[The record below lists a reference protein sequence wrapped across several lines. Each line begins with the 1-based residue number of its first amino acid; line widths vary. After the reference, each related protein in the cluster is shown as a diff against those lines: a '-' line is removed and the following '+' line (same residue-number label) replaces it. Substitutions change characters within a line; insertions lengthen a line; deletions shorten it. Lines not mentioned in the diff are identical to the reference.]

1 MKKSII
7 KSRSDK
13 YKGEE
18 HVINE
23 QLQRDNAKGKNKQ
36 GSTYENKAMSK
47 GLNSDEVENRL
58 KKYGFNK
65 LENKKKISAIQIFF
79 SQFNDFITWIL
90 IAATVISGIMG
101 EKADAITIFIIV
113 IMNGILGFIQEYKT
127 ERSLEALSKLS
138 APTAKV
144 LRNGGII
151 VINAIYLVPGDLVIL
166 ESGDRIPADC
176 ILVEDN
182 NVMLDESLLT
192 GESAGVNKSSDSDDS
207 NIFMG
212 TIILTG
218 KARAKV
224 IATGMSTEMGK
235 IADMLHNIESEK
247 SPLKERLD
255 HLGKILVAL
264 CIIICV
270 IVTFMGIWRGQ
281 DKYVMFLLGV
291 SLAVAAIPEGLTA
304 IVTVALALGVSR
316 MLKRNALVRKLPAV
330 ETLGCTSVICTDKTG
345 TLTENNMT
353 VKAMYF
359 NGQVYDVDKDKVP
372 LNLVMKK
379 AFTYCNDCNYDFK
392 GKSLEK
398 CLFGDPT
405 ETALIKGFFKNSKDL
420 QEFLNKSKRVFE
432 ISFNSTRKIM
442 SVIVKEEDRE
452 VCYVKGAPERVIE
465 KCNYILVDGIIQPM
479 LPNYKNGLLRAV
491 DSMSFKALRCIA
503 CAYKVTGIMKNDNL
517 ENNLIFVGVA
527 GIIDPPRKEVKD
539 AVIRCKVAGI
549 KPIMIT
555 GDHKNTAYA
564 IGKDLEIC
572 KDVSEVITGDELDKL
587 NDIELVKNINKFKI
601 FARVSPKHKLR
612 IVKAFKQDSGIVAM
626 TGDGVN
632 DAPAI
637 KEADIGIAMGI
648 SGTDVTKEAA
658 SMILLDDNFATIVAA
673 VEEGRVIYNNIRKF
687 IRYLLSCNLGEVL
700 TMFLAS
706 LFYLQNPLLPI
717 QILFV
722 NLVTDGLPA
731 IALGVDPADGDIMFE
746 KPRGKNESV
755 FSRGLTEKI
764 VIRGCLIGV
773 CTVLAFIAG
782 KYYGMSIEAC
792 RTLALGT
799 LVLSQLTHVF
809 ECRSEKLSLFEIN
822 PLTNLYLLGAVGISV
837 LMLLSIVYVP
847 SLQRVFHT
855 IPLDFGQWVIIIFFS
870 GVISFINS
878 LYLYLVH
885 KH

>member
-1 MKKSII
+1 
-7 KSRSDK
+7 
-13 YKGEE
+13 
-18 HVINE
+18 VINE
-23 QLQRDNAKGKNKQ
+23 QVSKDNGRDKNKPG
-36 GSTYENKAMSK
+36 GSVYDSK
-47 GLNSDEVENRL
+47 NLARGLSKEESEIRL

-65 LENKKKISAIQIFF
+65 LENKKKISALQIFF

-90 IAATVISGIMG
+90 IVATVISGLMG

-113 IMNGILGFIQEYKT
+113 IMNGILGFIQEYRT
-127 ERSLEALSKLS
+127 ERSLEALSQLA

-144 LRNGGII
+144 LRDGNLV
-151 VINAIYLVPGDLVIL
+151 VINAVYLVPGDLVIL
-166 ESGDRIPADC
+166 ESGDRVPADC

-182 NVMLDESLLT
+182 NAMLDESLLT
-192 GESAGVNKSSDSDDS
+192 GESAGVNKSANSKDN
-207 NIFMG
+207 NIYMG
-212 TIILTG
+212 TILLTG
-218 KARAKV
+218 KAKAQV
-224 IATGMSTEMGK
+224 VATGMDTEMGK
-235 IADMLHNIESEK
+235 IANMLHSIENEK
-247 SPLKERLD
+247 SPLKERLE

-264 CIIICV
+264 CIIICAA
-270 IVTFMGIWRGQ
+270 VTFMGIWRGQ
-281 DKYVMFLLGV
+281 DMYTMFLLGV

-316 MLKRNALVRKLPAV
+316 MLKRKALVRKLPAV

-353 VKAMYF
+353 VKALYF
-359 NGQVYDVDKDKVP
+359 DGQVHDVDKDKIP
-372 LNLVMKK
+372 LNLMMKK
-379 AFTYCNDCNYDFK
+379 AFTYCNDCNYDFNVK
-392 GKSLEK
+392 NMEK

-405 ETALIKGFFKNSKDL
+405 ETALIKGFFKNTKEL
-420 QEFLNKSKRVFE
+420 QEFLRKSRRVFE
-432 ISFNSTRKIM
+432 IPFNSTRKIM
-442 SVIVKEEDRE
+442 SVIIKEDDKE

-465 KCNYILVDGIIQPM
+465 NCNYIYLDGNIQPM
-479 LPNYKNGLLRAV
+479 LPSYKNQLVRAV
-491 DSMSFKALRCIA
+491 ESMSYKALRCIA
-503 CAYKVTGIMKNDNL
+503 CAYKVSGIIRNDNL
-517 ENNLIFVGVA
+517 ESNLIFIGVA
-527 GIIDPPRKEVKD
+527 GIIDPPRKEVKE
-539 AVIRCKVAGI
+539 AVIKCKIAGI
-549 KPIMIT
+549 KPVMIT

-564 IGKDLEIC
+564 IGKELDIC
-572 KDVSEVITGDELDKL
+572 KYPSEVITGDELDRL
-587 NDIELVKNINKFKI
+587 NDKELEKNIDNFKI

-612 IVKAFKQDSGIVAM
+612 IVKAFKHKNQIVAM

-673 VEEGRVIYNNIRKF
+673 VEEGRVIYDNIRKF

-706 LFYLQNPLLPI
+706 LFYLDNPLLPI

-746 KPRGKNESV
+746 KPREKNESV

-764 VIRGCLIGV
+764 IIRGCLIGV
-773 CTVLAFIAG
+773 CTVLSFIGG
-782 KYYGMSIEAC
+782 KYYGMNIEAC

-799 LVLSQLTHVF
+799 LVLSQLIHVF
-809 ECRSEKLSLFEIN
+809 ECRSEKHSLFEIN
-822 PLTNLYLLGAVGISV
+822 PFTNLYLIGAVGISII
-837 LMLLSIVYVP
+837 MLLSIVYIP
-847 SLQRVFHT
+847 LLQKVFHT
-855 IPLDFGQWVIIIFFS
+855 IPLDFGQWTIILFFS
-870 GVISFINS
+870 GIISFINS
-878 LYLYLVH
+878 LYLYLSH

>member
-1 MKKSII
+1 M
-7 KSRSDK
+7 
-13 YKGEE
+13 
-18 HVINE
+18 INE
-23 QLQRDNAKGKNKQ
+23 QVSNNNALDKNKPR
-36 GSTYENKAMSK
+36 GSSTVSK
-47 GLNSDEVENRL
+47 TALRGLTEEEAENRL

-65 LENKKKISAIQIFF
+65 LENKKKISALKIFF

-90 IAATVISGIMG
+90 IVATVLSGLMG

-113 IMNGILGFIQEYKT
+113 VMNGILGFIQEYRT
-127 ERSLEALSKLS
+127 ERSLEALSKLAS
-138 APTAKV
+138 PTAKV
-144 LRNGGII
+144 LRNGSIL
-151 VINAIYLVPGDLVIL
+151 VINSIYLVPGDLVIL
-166 ESGDRIPADC
+166 ESGDRVPADC
-176 ILVEDN
+176 ILTQDN
-182 NVMLDESLLT
+182 NTMLDESLLT
-192 GESAGVNKSSDSDDS
+192 GESAGVHKSVNSEDN
-207 NIFMG
+207 NIYMG

-218 KARAKV
+218 KAKAMV
-224 IATGMSTEMGK
+224 AATGMSTEMGK
-235 IADMLHNIESEK
+235 IANMLESIENER
-247 SPLKERLD
+247 SPLKEKLA

-264 CIIICV
+264 CIIICAV
-270 IVTFMGIWRGQ
+270 VTLMGIWRGQ
-281 DKYVMFLLGV
+281 DKYTMFLLGV

-316 MLKRNALVRKLPAV
+316 MLKRKALVRKLPAV

-353 VKAMYF
+353 VKALYF
-359 NGQVYDVDKDKVP
+359 DGHGYDVDKDKIP

-379 AFTYCNDCNYDFK
+379 AFTYCNDCNYDFNVK
-392 GKSLEK
+392 NIEK

-405 ETALIKGFFKNSKDL
+405 ETALIKGFFKNTKEL
-420 QEFLNKSKRVFE
+420 QEFLNKSRRVYE

-442 SVIVKEEDRE
+442 SVIVKEDERE

-465 KCNYILVDGIIQPM
+465 NCNYILVEGLVQPM
-479 LPNYKNGLLRAV
+479 LPSYKNALIRAV
-491 DSMSFKALRCIA
+491 ESMSNKALRCIA
-503 CAYKVTGIMKNDNL
+503 CAYKVSGITRNDNL
-517 ENNLIFVGVA
+517 ETNLIFIGVA
-527 GIIDPPRKEVKD
+527 GIIDPPRPEVKD
-539 AVIRCKVAGI
+539 AVLKCKIAGI
-549 KPIMIT
+549 RPVMIT
-555 GDHKNTAYA
+555 GDHKNTAFA
-564 IGKDLEIC
+564 IGKDLDIC
-572 KDVSEVITGDELDKL
+572 KDPSEVITGDELDKL
-587 NDIELVKNINKFKI
+587 NDKELEKNIDNFRI

-612 IVKAFKQDSGIVAM
+612 IVKAFKNKNHIVAM

-706 LFYLQNPLLPI
+706 LFYLENPLLPI

-731 IALGVDPADGDIMFE
+731 IALGVDPADPDIMFE

-764 VIRGCLIGV
+764 IIRGCLIGV
-773 CTVLAFIAG
+773 LTILSFIAG

-799 LVLSQLTHVF
+799 LVLSQLIHVF
-809 ECRSEKLSLFEIN
+809 ECRSEKHSLFEIN
-822 PLTNLYLLGAVGISV
+822 PFTNMYLIGAVGISV
-837 LMLLSIVYVP
+837 IMLIGIVYVP
-847 SLQRVFHT
+847 FLQKVFHT
-855 IPLDFGQWVIIIFFS
+855 IPLNLGQWLIILFFS
-870 GVISFINS
+870 GIISFINS

>member
-1 MKKSII
+1 M
-7 KSRSDK
+7 
-13 YKGEE
+13 
-18 HVINE
+18 NE
-23 QLQRDNAKGKNKQ
+23 QRSNDITKGKDKQ
-36 GSTYENKAMSK
+36 RGFGYDSK
-47 GLNSDEVENRL
+47 SLSRGLTTLEAEGRL
-58 KKYGFNK
+58 KKYGYNK
-65 LENKKKISAIQIFF
+65 LENKKKVSALQIFI

-90 IAATVISGIMG
+90 IVATVLSGIMG

-113 IMNGILGFIQEYKT
+113 IMNGILGFIQEYRT
-127 ERSLEALSKLS
+127 ERSLEALSKLAS
-138 APTAKV
+138 PTAKV
-144 LRNGGII
+144 LRNGGIL
-151 VINAIYLVPGDLVIL
+151 VINAVYLVPGDLVIL

-176 ILVEDN
+176 SLTEGS

-192 GESAGVNKSSDSDDS
+192 GESTGVNKSEGSKDN
-207 NIFMG
+207 NIYMG
-212 TIILTG
+212 TILLTG
-218 KARAKV
+218 KAKAKV

-235 IADMLHNIESEK
+235 IANMLHSIENEK
-247 SPLKERLD
+247 SPLKERLE
-255 HLGKILVAL
+255 HLGKILVIL
-264 CIIICV
+264 CIIICLV
-270 IVTFMGIWRGQ
+270 VTFMGIWRGQ
-281 DKYVMFLLGV
+281 DKYEMFLLGV

-316 MLKRNALVRKLPAV
+316 MLKRNALIRKLPAV

-353 VKAMYF
+353 IKALYF
-359 NGQVYDVDKDKVP
+359 DGHVYDVDKDKVP
-372 LNLVMKK
+372 FNLLMKK
-379 AFTYCNDCNYDFK
+379 AYTYCNDCNYDFNSK
-392 GKSLEK
+392 NMEK

-405 ETALIKGFFKNSKDL
+405 ETALIKGFFKNAKEL
-420 QEFLNKSKRVFE
+420 QEFLNKSKRVYE
-432 ISFNSTRKIM
+432 IPFNSTRKIM
-442 SVIVKEEDRE
+442 SVIVKENDKE

-465 KCNYILVDGIIQPM
+465 NCNYILVEGKVQPM
-479 LPNYKNGLLRAV
+479 LPNYKRGLVRAV
-491 DSMSFKALRCIA
+491 ETMSYKALRCIA
-503 CAYKVTGIMKNDNL
+503 CAYKVSGITHNKNL
-517 ENNLIFVGVA
+517 ETNLIFVGVA
-527 GIIDPPRKEVKD
+527 GIIDPPRREVKD
-539 AVIRCKVAGI
+539 AVIKCKIAGI

-564 IGKDLEIC
+564 IGKDLDIC
-572 KDVSEVITGDELDKL
+572 KSPDEVITGDELDKL
-587 NDIELVKNINKFKI
+587 NDKQLDKKIDDYKI

-612 IVKAFKQDSGIVAM
+612 IVKAFKHKSHIVAM

-706 LFYLQNPLLPI
+706 LFYLENPLLPI

-731 IALGVDPADGDIMFE
+731 IALGVDPADRDIMFE

-764 VIRGCLIGV
+764 IIRGCLIGV
-773 CTVLAFIAG
+773 CTILSFIAG

-799 LVLSQLTHVF
+799 LVLSQLIHVF
-809 ECRSEKLSLFEIN
+809 ECRSEKHSLFEIN
-822 PLTNLYLLGAVGISV
+822 PFTNLYLVGAVGLSV
-837 LMLLSIVYVP
+837 IMLISIVYIP
-847 SLQRVFHT
+847 FLQNIFHT
-855 IPLDFGQWVIIIFFS
+855 IPLNRGQWLIILFFS
-870 GVISFINS
+870 GIISFINS
-878 LYLYLVH
+878 LYLYLMH

>member
-1 MKKSII
+1 MF
-7 KSRSDK
+7 
-13 YKGEE
+13 
-18 HVINE
+18 NE
-23 QLQRDNAKGKNKQ
+23 RMSNNNAKDKNKSS
-36 GSTYENKAMSK
+36 GVGYDSITSSK
-47 GLNSDEVENRL
+47 GLTNADAESRL

-65 LENKKKISAIQIFF
+65 LESKKKISALQIFI

-90 IAATVISGIMG
+90 IVATVLSGLMG

-113 IMNGILGFIQEYKT
+113 IMNGILGFIQEFKT
-127 ERSLEALSKLS
+127 EKSLEALSKLA

-144 LRNGGII
+144 VRNGGIS

-176 ILVEDN
+176 ILNECN
-182 NVMLDESLLT
+182 NIMLDESLLT
-192 GESAGVNKSSDSDDS
+192 GESAGVSKSANSKE
-207 NIFMG
+207 NTIYMG

-218 KARAKV
+218 KAKAKV

-235 IADMLHNIESEK
+235 IADMLHSIDNER
-247 SPLKERLD
+247 SPLKDRLA
-255 HLGKILVAL
+255 HLGKILVIL
-264 CIIICV
+264 CIIICFV
-270 IVTFMGIWRGQ
+270 VTFMGIWRGQ
-281 DKYVMFLLGV
+281 DKYEMFLLGV

-353 VKAMYF
+353 VKAFYF
-359 NGQVYDVDKDKVP
+359 DGQIYNVDNDKIP
-372 LNLVMKK
+372 LNLMMKK
-379 AFTYCNDCNYDFK
+379 AYTYCNDCNYDF
-392 GKSLEK
+392 SERNVEK

-405 ETALIKGFFKNSKDL
+405 ETALIKGFFNNSKDL
-420 QEFLNKSKRVFE
+420 QEFLNKARRVYE
-432 ISFNSTRKIM
+432 IAFNSTRKIM
-442 SVIVKEEDRE
+442 SVIVKEDGRE

-465 KCNYILVDGIIQPM
+465 KCNYILIEGLIQPM
-479 LPNYKNGLLRAV
+479 LPVYKNKLMRSVEA
-491 DSMSFKALRCIA
+491 MSNKALRCMA
-503 CAYKVTGIMKNDNL
+503 CAYKVTGIVHNDNL
-517 ENNLIFVGVA
+517 ESNLIFIGVA

-539 AVIRCKVAGI
+539 AVIECKIAGI
-549 KPIMIT
+549 RPIMIT

-572 KDVSEVITGDELDKL
+572 KSPEEVITGDELDKL
-587 NDIELVKNINKFKI
+587 SDKELDKNIDNLKI

-612 IVKAFKQDSGIVAM
+612 IVKAFKHKNHIVAM

-648 SGTDVTKEAA
+648 SGTDVTKEAS
-658 SMILLDDNFATIVAA
+658 SMILLDDNFATIVSA

-706 LFYLQNPLLPI
+706 LFYLENPLLPI

-731 IALGVDPADGDIMFE
+731 IALGVDPADPDIMLE

-764 VIRGCLIGV
+764 IIRGCLIGV
-773 CTVLAFIAG
+773 CTILSFIGG

-799 LVLSQLTHVF
+799 LVLSQLIHVF
-809 ECRSEKLSLFEIN
+809 ECRSEKHSLFEIN
-822 PLTNLYLLGAVGISV
+822 PFTNMYLLGAVSISV
-837 LMLLSIVYVP
+837 IMLLSIVYIP
-847 SLQRVFHT
+847 FLESVFHT
-855 IPLDFGQWVIIIFFS
+855 IPLNLGQWLIVLFFS
-870 GVISFINS
+870 GIISFINS
-878 LYLYLVH
+878 LYLYLTN

>member
-1 MKKSII
+1 MS
-7 KSRSDK
+7 
-13 YKGEE
+13 
-18 HVINE
+18 NN
-23 QLQRDNAKGKNKQ
+23 NAKDKNKSS
-36 GSTYENKAMSK
+36 GLGYDSVTSSK
-47 GLNSDEVENRL
+47 GLTNADAESRL

-65 LENKKKISAIQIFF
+65 LESKKKISALQIFI

-90 IAATVISGIMG
+90 IVATVLSGLMG
-101 EKADAITIFIIV
+101 EKADAITILIIV
-113 IMNGILGFIQEYKT
+113 IMNGILGFIQEFKT
-127 ERSLEALSKLS
+127 EKSLEALSKLA

-144 LRNGGII
+144 VRNGGIS

-176 ILVEDN
+176 ILTLCN

-192 GESAGVNKSSDSDDS
+192 GESAGVSKSASSKE
-207 NIFMG
+207 NTIYMG

-218 KARAKV
+218 KAKAKV

-235 IADMLHNIESEK
+235 IADMLHSIDNER
-247 SPLKERLD
+247 SPLKDRLA
-255 HLGKILVAL
+255 HLGKILVIL

-270 IVTFMGIWRGQ
+270 VVSLMGIWRGQ
-281 DKYVMFLLGV
+281 DKYEMFLLGV

-353 VKAMYF
+353 VKALYF
-359 NGQVYDVDKDKVP
+359 DGKIYNIDNDKIP
-372 LNLVMKK
+372 MNLMMKK
-379 AFTYCNDCNYDFK
+379 AYTYCNDCNYDFS
-392 GKSLEK
+392 GRNIEK

-405 ETALIKGFFKNSKDL
+405 ETALIKGFFYNPKEL
-420 QEFLNKSKRVFE
+420 QEFLNKARRVYE
-432 ISFNSTRKIM
+432 IAFNSTRKIM

-465 KCNYILVDGIIQPM
+465 KCNYILIDGFIQPM
-479 LPNYKNGLLRAV
+479 LPVYKNKLLRSV
-491 DSMSFKALRCIA
+491 ESMSNKALRCMA
-503 CAYKVTGIMKNDNL
+503 CAYKVTGITRDDNL
-517 ENNLIFVGVA
+517 ESNLIFIGVA
-527 GIIDPPRKEVKD
+527 GIIDPPRKEVRD
-539 AVIRCKVAGI
+539 AVIKCKIAGI
-549 KPIMIT
+549 RPVMIT

-564 IGKDLEIC
+564 IGKDLDIC
-572 KDVSEVITGDELDKL
+572 KYPEEVITGDELDKL
-587 NDIELVKNINKFKI
+587 SDKELDKNIDNFKI

-612 IVKAFKQDSGIVAM
+612 IVKAFKHKNHIVAM

-658 SMILLDDNFATIVAA
+658 SMILLDDNFATIVSA

-706 LFYLQNPLLPI
+706 LFYLENPLLPI

-731 IALGVDPADGDIMFE
+731 IALGVDPADPDIMFE

-764 VIRGCLIGV
+764 IIRGCLIGV
-773 CTVLAFIAG
+773 CTILSFIGG

-799 LVLSQLTHVF
+799 LVLSQLIHVF
-809 ECRSEKLSLFEIN
+809 ECRSEKHSLFEIN
-822 PLTNLYLLGAVGISV
+822 PFTNMFLLGAVSISV
-837 LMLLSIVYVP
+837 IMLLSIVYIP
-847 SLQRVFHT
+847 FLQNVFHT
-855 IPLDFGQWVIIIFFS
+855 IALNLGQWLIILFFS
-870 GVISFINS
+870 SIISFINS
-878 LYLYLVH
+878 LYLYLTN